1 MQGTCRRSW
10 PRGRRW
16 PVLGW
21 ESGTKATLC
30 RFGVFLAL
38 AAALAACG
46 TASATNPS
54 PSPVP
59 TMQIAPTLAPPS
71 PSPSI
76 GPTNT
81 PIAETPSPTLV
92 PLPAPSDEDW
102 TRGPALAPVTFVVYS
117 DYQCPACQLLG
128 PVLRQLYEMHPE
140 EVQVVYRHFPLIPIH
155 DKASLAG
162 QASEAAGAQGRFW
175 EMHDLLFARASEWR
189 DLEPEA
195 FRGWLSDRA
204 EELGLDVG
212 DFDAALDSGEYQE
225 KMEEAFRTGIA
236 SGIPG
241 TPFLF
246 MNGDLVRITPNLE
259 NLEALTRLLVLSTHQ
274 YSEYPADVID
284 PGRDYQAHIRLTQ
297 GEVVVELFPETA
309 PVGVNSFVFLA
320 EQGWYDDSPVFR
332 VAPESR
338 VDMGDPTGTGH
349 GDAGYYF
356 TTEITPDVTF
366 DRAGMVGLSSA
377 GPNISSSQFFVT
389 LAPMPDLN
397 GSRTIIGRVI
407 SGLTLLQSLGARDPI
422 TDLLEPPESRIV
434 SIEIRAQ

>member
-1 MQGTCRRSW
+1 MPGIKL
-10 PRGRRW
+10 GRR
-16 PVLGW
+16 LGRRRRPIPG
-21 ESGTKATLC
+21 SDRVGRTF
-30 RFGVFLAL
+30 RGQSIGVLAL
-38 AAALAACG
+38 AVALAAC
-46 TASATNPS
+46 APAPVTNPAA
-54 PSPVP
+54 SPVP
-59 TMQIAPTLAPPS
+59 TMQTAPALAPAS
-71 PSPSI
+71 PSPSAA
-76 GPTNT
+76 PTGT
-81 PIAETPSPTLV
+81 PTPEAPSPTLV
-92 PLPAPSDEDW
+92 PLPAPSEEDW
-102 TRGPALAPVTFVVYS
+102 TRGPDLAPVTLVVYS

-128 PVLRQLYEMHPE
+128 PVLKELYEMHPE
-140 EVQVVYRHFPLIPIH
+140 EVQIVYRHFPLIPIH

-175 EMHDLLFARASEWR
+175 EMHDLLFARSSEWR
-189 DLEPEA
+189 DLEPDA
-195 FRGWLSDRA
+195 FRDWLSERA
-204 EELGLDVG
+204 EELGLDVAA
-212 DFDAALDSGEYQE
+212 FDAALDSGQYQE

-259 NLEALTRLLVLSTHQ
+259 NLEALTRLLVLSTRQ
-274 YSEYPADVID
+274 YAEYPAEVID
-284 PGRDYQAHIRLTQ
+284 PGQDYQAHIRLTQ
-297 GEVVVELFPETA
+297 GQVVVELFPESA

-332 VAPESR
+332 VVPESR

-356 TTEITPDVTF
+356 TTETSPDVTF

-397 GSRTIIGRVI
+397 GSRTIIGRVV
-407 SGLTLLQSLGARDPI
+407 SGLTLLRSLGARDPI
-422 TDLLEPPESRIV
+422 TDLLEPPESSVIG
-434 SIEIRAQ
+434 IEILSQ